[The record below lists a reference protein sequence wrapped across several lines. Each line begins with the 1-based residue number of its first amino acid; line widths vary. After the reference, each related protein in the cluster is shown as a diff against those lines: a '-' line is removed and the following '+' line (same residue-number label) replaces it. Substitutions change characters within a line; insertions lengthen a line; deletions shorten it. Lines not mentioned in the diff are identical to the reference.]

1 MSNQSCAL
9 KRELYMCTEIHSST
23 NSTGQPGDG
32 ITTEVDV
39 LLQIV
44 TQHLPSQSLNL
55 PFPLP
60 TSEVTSRVS
69 PHSVTYMMR
78 CMMQFQ
84 LDKNTTAV
92 FLILRLF
99 FLLCYSH
106 KSLIYVVE
114 IKKYHSAQPIPCE
127 NTWEILHSLCCSRWN
142 PRDHPRPAGSTEGGT
157 SACWWQQGWAEAAIN
172 LHGLL
177 RSSASSAS
185 RLPFFEGEKHSA
197 RLAMTLSSLQH

>member
-99 FLLCYSH
+99 FLLCY
-106 KSLIYVVE
+106 
-114 IKKYHSAQPIPCE
+114 
-127 NTWEILHSLCCSRWN
+127 
-142 PRDHPRPAGSTEGGT
+142 
-157 SACWWQQGWAEAAIN
+157 
-172 LHGLL
+172 
-177 RSSASSAS
+177 
-185 RLPFFEGEKHSA
+185 
-197 RLAMTLSSLQH
+197 